1 MNGIIY
7 RRRRRRMNNKT
18 IRGEIFLII
27 TAIIWGTSFVAQRV
41 GMELIGPFTFTA
53 TRFLVGTLS
62 LIPIILITDKFSKKE
77 EENKTETGTKKDLLI
92 GGLACGLALFSGISF
107 QQAGLQ
113 YTTAGKAGFITALY
127 IVLVPLLGLFLK
139 KKVDKNVWLGL
150 VLAVIALYLLCF
162 TEDFSISKGDLIVL
176 CGTVFWAIHIL
187 VIDHFAPKVNG
198 LKMSCIQ
205 FFTAGILSLIIAF
218 FTETIEIS
226 AILNSAGPILY
237 TGIVVVGVA
246 YTFQIIGQRGT
257 NPTVAAIILSMES
270 VFAVVSGMMLL
281 GESMSLKE
289 ILGCVLMLAA
299 VLITQIQPAKS
310 NIEIEEKA

>member
-1 MNGIIY
+1 M
-7 RRRRRRMNNKT
+7 
-18 IRGEIFLII
+18 
-27 TAIIWGTSFVAQRV
+27 
-41 GMELIGPFTFTA
+41 
-53 TRFLVGTLS
+53 
-62 LIPIILITDKFSKKE
+62 
-77 EENKTETGTKKDLLI
+77 
-92 GGLACGLALFSGISF
+92 
-107 QQAGLQ
+107 
-113 YTTAGKAGFITALY
+113 
-127 IVLVPLLGLFLK
+127 
-139 KKVDKNVWLGL
+139 DKNVWIGL
-150 VLAVIALYLLCF
+150 ILAVMALYLLCF

-218 FTETIEIS
+218 FTETIEMS

-270 VFAVVSGMMLL
+270 VFAVVSGMVLL

-289 ILGCVLMLAA
+289 ILGCILMLAA
-299 VLITQIQPAKS
+299 VLITQIQPTKS
-310 NIEIEEKA
+310 NVEIEEKA